1 MGSAVNMAFSHILV
15 FENLLELAEGSWV
28 QVTKGACE
36 DALASRGDEGRGRLR

>member
-1 MGSAVNMAFSHILV
+1 
-15 FENLLELAEGSWV
+15 LAEGTWV